1 MGCHRDA
8 RYVADRINALV
19 GENEIYNS
27 GLELQTVKR
36 SVAIVGPT
44 PSFVRWAIRHECPL
58 RQIDDE
64 NLADSTFRQLRGL
77 RELSVARNEARIIE
91 GVCFHREQTQDA
103 ETVLGF
109 FADEISDFYG
119 GVENVS
125 SCCGACPA
133 NAVQLATEVEQV
145 QQVWGGCYGWFP
157 SQSDGHD
164 FVREFENV
172 SEENIPFNWYQVWQ
186 TSVWQSDE
194 LQRLQKILEQIPATI
209 ENVALAELS
218 AAVTA
223 CVAHKFSLVTELVPG
238 GNSDGLHWTINSH
251 CPDCKFE
258 MSETQKD
265 CPACKR
271 NGVPNR
277 MVKRKVLGLRPYVKL
292 SRLMGDD
299 ATSELLARY
308 LDFKTNKQKE
318 TGT

>member
-1 MGCHRDA
+1 M
-8 RYVADRINALV
+8 
-19 GENEIYNS
+19 
-27 GLELQTVKR
+27 KR

-58 RQIDDE
+58 RQIDDD

-77 RELSVARNEARIIE
+77 RELSVARNEDRILE
-91 GVCFHREQTQDA
+91 GVCFHREQTKDSKTA
-103 ETVLGF
+103 LGF

-133 NAVQLATEVEQV
+133 NAVQLAHADQR

-164 FVREFENV
+164 FMREFENA
-172 SEENIPFNWYQVWQ
+172 STENMPFNWYQVWQ
-186 TSVWQSDE
+186 TSVWQGAE
-194 LQRLQKILEQIPATI
+194 LERLQKILKQIPATI
-209 ENVALAELS
+209 VNVALAELT

-223 CVAHKFSLVTELVPG
+223 CVANEFSLVTELVPG

-258 MSETQKD
+258 MSESRKD
-265 CPACKR
+265 CPACGR
-271 NGVPNR
+271 SGVPNR

-292 SRLMGDD
+292 SRLLGDD
-299 ATSELLARY
+299 ATSELLAKY
-308 LDFKTNKQKE
+308 LDLRATDKKE